1 MAHHQ
6 VLVTAAEARC
16 VDVDEVIGKGGGA
29 EAVPRITMIV
39 SCFDDAA
46 DLAMHGETADEIGCR
61 TGCPTGCPTGYLIGY
76 LIESVIE
83 MRTETALLSLSTVY

>member
-1 MAHHQ
+1 M
-6 VLVTAAEARC
+6 
-16 VDVDEVIGKGGGA
+16 DVDEVIGKGGGA

-46 DLAMHGETADEIGCR
+46 DLAMHGETADEIGC
-61 TGCPTGCPTGYLIGY
+61 PTGCPTGYLIGY

-83 MRTETALLSLSTVY
+83 MRTETVLLSSSTVY